1 MVIVVVL
8 ALVAAFC
15 LLFAYEICNAIE
27 IPDSK
32 DILDL

>member
-8 ALVAAFC
+8 ALVVAFC
-15 LLFAYEICNAIE
+15 LLFAYEIHNAIE
-27 IPDSK
+27 IPSDK